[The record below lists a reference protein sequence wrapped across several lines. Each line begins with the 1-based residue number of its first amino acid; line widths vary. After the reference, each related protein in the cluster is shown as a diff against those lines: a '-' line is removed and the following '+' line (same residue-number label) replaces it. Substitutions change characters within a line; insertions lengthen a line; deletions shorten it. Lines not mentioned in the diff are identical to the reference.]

1 MTTVLIIVCIL
12 FCIGVVVAIAGH
24 MGYAIVRD
32 KAWRIGIRRHHSARS
47 RSERRSDL
55 TSPRV

>member
-24 MGYAIVRD
+24 LGYAIVRD
-32 KAWRIGIRRHHSARS
+32 REWRIRIRRHHVARSAR
-47 RSERRSDL
+47 RTNVTGRGL
-55 TSPRV
+55 

>member
-24 MGYAIVRD
+24 LGYAIVRD
-32 KAWRIGIRRHHSARS
+32 KQWRISIRRHHRARAQS
-47 RSERRSDL
+47 RDKLPSQ
-55 TSPRV
+55 RV

>member
-47 RSERRSDL
+47 ERRREL
-55 TSPRV
+55 TGRRV